1 MIKTFTTQA
10 DFERWLDD
18 TPLKSGIIAYIVND
32 ETYVFTTNNVD
43 GNLETYYCSYE
54 HVMNSVFPQAIKDEI
69 YFHHIKLHPEHQ
81 KEYVTDDALQAV
93 SDTLNEKI
101 SENKTEIETHIEDFE
116 HLKDKVNDL
125 ALFKFPNVTIFGE
138 PRINNGQISN
148 FSASNYCQFPFLVD
162 FHNQTFEID
171 MCITTAEDVTTQQNI
186 LDSHFGLA
194 FAIRGGH
201 FVLAMSSNGTT
212 FDMGEHVGTFNVT
225 PSTTYYIKYKWD
237 GSTYTVA
244 VSDHIE
250 GEYTTDITVND
261 SKSLYP
267 TQIVIG
273 KCNDDTF
280 VFGGIINLNYCTL
293 KIRDKEVWQ
302 GMDSVGIATR
312 LQTDLG
318 NIDSAGE
325 AKIKEIAGQSGG
337 SGDVYRCEFS
347 YSSSN
352 GVMCYYLYKN
362 DEQIPFKALKMY
374 RQWRGSSSSTNCYYN
389 EYFKRAEFRYSNYHV
404 EEPFYAELRFY
415 DENDNI
421 IYRTFYTD
429 ITALW
434 S

>member
-10 DFERWLDD
+10 DFTRWLDD
-18 TPLKSGIIAYIVND
+18 TPLKSGIIAYI
-32 ETYVFTTNNVD
+32 EATKTYYFSTNNVD
-43 GNLETYYCSYE
+43 GVLTTYSGIYAQI
-54 HVMNSVFPQAIKDEI
+54 MNSNFPQAIKDEI
-69 YFHHIKLHPEHQ
+69 YFHNQSLYPIPPSDK
-81 KEYVTDDALQAV
+81 YVTQEALAAV
-93 SDTLNEKI
+93 NDTLNVKI
-101 SENKTEIETHIEDFE
+101 DDGDASLQTQITTNKDTIESHLERAEEEWNF
-116 HLKDKVNDL
+116 LKDKVNDL

-225 PSTTYYIKYKWD
+225 ANTTYYIKYKWD
-237 GSTYTVA
+237 GTTYTVA

-318 NIDSAGE
+318 NIDTLGVRKVKDIIGE
-325 AKIKEIAGQSGG
+325 NYFEMQVTFDDETTETYLVIK
-337 SGDVYRCEFS
+337 
-347 YSSSN
+347 
-352 GVMCYYLYKN
+352 K
-362 DEQIPFKALKMY
+362 
-374 RQWRGSSSSTNCYYN
+374 
-389 EYFKRAEFRYSNYHV
+389 
-404 EEPFYAELRFY
+404 
-415 DENDNI
+415 
-421 IYRTFYTD
+421 
-429 ITALW
+429 
-434 S
+434 